1 MEVHKKLQS
10 FIPVAKLIAN
20 TFGKNCEVVLHDF
33 SKPESSVVYTENN
46 HVTGRRVGQS
56 FDSLVKNVLLSKDF
70 KEDLLVNYIKKSMKD
85 KRIKSSTA
93 LIRDENDKVIGSIC
107 VNYAMDEMLAIKEY
121 IEDFTIAI
129 EEDIDKE
136 VEVFPNVYE
145 VVDDLI
151 DKIIK
156 GHKIEKLKRTDK
168 VDIVR
173 FMDEKGIFLIKGA
186 IDKVAEKLNVS
197 KVTIYSYL
205 DEIKKQEAI

>member
-1 MEVHKKLQS
+1 MEVHKNLQS

-70 KEDLLVNYIKKSMKD
+70 KEDLLVNYIKKSMKG

-93 LIRDENDKVIGSIC
+93 LIRDENDKVIGSLC